1 MTMGNED
8 DRIEGEADVR
18 AGRQADVYVTELREK
33 IRQPAMAKLFPKTES
48 VGNKNQANH

>member
-8 DRIEGEADVR
+8 DRIEGEADGL
-18 AGRQADVYVTELREK
+18 AGRQIYNVTELREG
-33 IRQPAMAKLFPKTES
+33 IRQPAKAKLFPKTES